1 MNTKLFTTKQIKRF
15 FDILARLKRESC
27 EWYKG
32 YYPNSPD
39 YEPCQ
44 QDVFINRTIN
54 KWFKG
59 KYVMLYEPSKQTNIQ
74 YKKYVMISHIRFGY
88 GYGDDVD
95 VLLYNYSKPYELGE
109 SIKIGYNEA
118 LYLEGEW
125 CEDSKKHK
133 ELLKFHELDLPEKE
147 FIVKAYDFS
156 KLPKRKKKGIDPE
169 KEIETTV
176 SIKAKTW
183 HEYYKNKEK
192 FEKQIKE
199 TKSRL
204 ILGDV
209 MEIKQIK

>member
-1 MNTKLFTTKQIKRF
+1 MKTKLFTTEQVKRF
-15 FDILARLKRESC
+15 FDILFRLQRESC
-27 EWYKG
+27 GWYKG

-59 KYVMLYEPSKQTNIQ
+59 KFVILYEPSKQLNTQ

-88 GYGDDVD
+88 GYRDDVD
-95 VLLYNYSKPYELGE
+95 VILFDYSRPCELSQ
-109 SIKIGYNEA
+109 SIKIGHNEA
-118 LYLEGEW
+118 LSLEGEW
-125 CEDSKKHK
+125 CENSNKHNQ
-133 ELLKFHELDLPEKE
+133 LLKLTKLDIPEKE

-156 KLPKRKKKGIDPE
+156 KYPKRKKKGVDPE

-183 HEYYKNKEK
+183 HEYYKNKKK
-192 FEKQIKE
+192 FKKQIKE

-209 MEIKQIK
+209 VKIKEIK